1 MMRTRLLE
9 VLIALLIGC
18 CFCAV
23 PAFAQLRIQ
32 SFTVDTNTIVAYGA
46 PGAVGTVTFAGNC
59 GNCYAAAQSTQSP
72 ILSPPLLSTTGGVLG
87 GYGNGPFSFTIFAHG
102 VVSQPTQIT
111 FTLSLNG
118 SSASQTIT
126 VLPPTLSLSC
136 SPPSLIAYSNQNTQC
151 KATLGAPVFP
161 AGVTGPAWIRIT
173 ASPGSGITIGGW
185 IEVLN
190 EQTEGTLPNISCSR
204 TGNYTIT
211 ATFGSTTSTNLP
223 CTPHQLTLSV
233 DHAYISPG
241 HPGTLTGNV
250 SPQYPTGTSNQLTV
264 SVSPTSAA
272 SAGNISIPANATT
285 GTSQ

>member
-1 MMRTRLLE
+1 
-9 VLIALLIGC
+9 
-18 CFCAV
+18 
-23 PAFAQLRIQ
+23 
-32 SFTVDTNTIVAYGA
+32 
-46 PGAVGTVTFAGNC
+46 
-59 GNCYAAAQSTQSP
+59 
-72 ILSPPLLSTTGGVLG
+72 
-87 GYGNGPFSFTIFAHG
+87 
-102 VVSQPTQIT
+102 
-111 FTLSLNG
+111 
-118 SSASQTIT
+118 
-126 VLPPTLSLSC
+126 
-136 SPPSLIAYSNQNTQC
+136 
-151 KATLGAPVFP
+151 
-161 AGVTGPAWIRIT
+161 T

-285 GTSQ
+285 GTSQVTANSVSEPTLTTITATDPLGTTATAQVTVLPANADT